1 MKLKMRFEKD
11 DMKKFGIY
19 ALILFVLVCFIL
31 SNVIS
36 FSQTGKL
43 AGLNIFIALRLE
55 NVKTTIV
62 LFLLLLFGLV
72 ASTKNKFFEFDQGFG
87 FSTEEKLQGYSKWC
101 DEKTMKKELVAVT
114 ASSPTANAGGI
125 PLIND
130 GKTIWVDDGEYH
142 NLIIGSTGSGK
153 TQTVIFPMVQSLAK
167 HGESMVI
174 TDPKGEIYEKTSEML
189 RARGYN
195 IILLNF
201 RNPAKGNAWNPLTL
215 PYRLWKGGNHDKAI
229 ELLDDLALNILYD
242 ESNKNADPFWE
253 KTSAGYFAGLALGM
267 FEDAKEEQINI
278 NSISLMTTVGED
290 KFRGSSTYIKEY
302 FNSKD
307 PNSAA
312 YINASSTILSPSD
325 TKGSILAVFK
335 EKIKLF
341 ATRDNL
347 SEMLSHSDFDI
358 QDIGLKKSALFI
370 VIQDE
375 KKTYHS
381 LATILVKQIYETLID
396 VAQSNNGK
404 LPVRTNFLL
413 DEFANMPPLKDVT
426 TMITAA
432 RSRAMRF
439 TLIIQNFAQLN
450 EVYGE
455 QNAETIKGNCGN
467 LVYLLSTELKALE
480 EISKMCGD
488 VKAKTDDKEASKP
501 LVTISDLQ
509 KLSQFEVIT
518 RRVRLAP
525 FKTKLTPNY
534 KMNWGKQYPVVS
546 INDVP
551 SREIQEVQTF
561 NVKAFVE
568 EKLKGNKDSILDLAK
583 GGGELPFFGG
593 MPGSNPFMGNMPSTN
608 PFMNSGPSPTPAPVM
623 NDFNDSFDV
632 DDIVRK
638 IDAKIAEL
646 EKEEAMNNQN
656 RVDDNNMNNIINN
669 QEAQKINNNNLE
681 QIINNQ
687 QQSNISNNPVNTGN
701 AISSQSNNINNS
713 NVNNNTD
720 DEFFDDFFE

>member
-87 FSTEEKLQGYSKWC
+87 FSTEKKLQGYSKWC

-325 TKGSILAVFK
+325 TKGSI
-335 EKIKLF
+335 
-341 ATRDNL
+341 
-347 SEMLSHSDFDI
+347 
-358 QDIGLKKSALFI
+358 
-370 VIQDE
+370 
-375 KKTYHS
+375 
-381 LATILVKQIYETLID
+381 
-396 VAQSNNGK
+396 
-404 LPVRTNFLL
+404 
-413 DEFANMPPLKDVT
+413 
-426 TMITAA
+426 
-432 RSRAMRF
+432 
-439 TLIIQNFAQLN
+439 
-450 EVYGE
+450 
-455 QNAETIKGNCGN
+455 
-467 LVYLLSTELKALE
+467 
-480 EISKMCGD
+480 
-488 VKAKTDDKEASKP
+488 
-501 LVTISDLQ
+501 
-509 KLSQFEVIT
+509 
-518 RRVRLAP
+518 
-525 FKTKLTPNY
+525 
-534 KMNWGKQYPVVS
+534 
-546 INDVP
+546 
-551 SREIQEVQTF
+551 
-561 NVKAFVE
+561 
-568 EKLKGNKDSILDLAK
+568 
-583 GGGELPFFGG
+583 
-593 MPGSNPFMGNMPSTN
+593 
-608 PFMNSGPSPTPAPVM
+608 
-623 NDFNDSFDV
+623 
-632 DDIVRK
+632 
-638 IDAKIAEL
+638 
-646 EKEEAMNNQN
+646 
-656 RVDDNNMNNIINN
+656 
-669 QEAQKINNNNLE
+669 
-681 QIINNQ
+681 
-687 QQSNISNNPVNTGN
+687 
-701 AISSQSNNINNS
+701 
-713 NVNNNTD
+713 
-720 DEFFDDFFE
+720 

>member
-87 FSTEEKLQGYSKWC
+87 FSTEKKLQGYSKWC

>member
-87 FSTEEKLQGYSKWC
+87 FSTEKKLQGYSKWC

-375 KKTYHS
+375 KKTYNS